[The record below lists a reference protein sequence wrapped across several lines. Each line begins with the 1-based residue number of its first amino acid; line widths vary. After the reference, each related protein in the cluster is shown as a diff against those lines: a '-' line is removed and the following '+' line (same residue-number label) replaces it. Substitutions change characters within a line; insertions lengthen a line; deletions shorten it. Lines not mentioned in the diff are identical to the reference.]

1 MKIAGRGR
9 ILIWEGASL
18 WLMEA
23 LPEHGLSTNKT
34 AFHSHHAIQVTLSL
48 GGRFELR
55 TDDQSVV
62 GDALIAADVGHL
74 FEAEGHVAILFVEPE
89 SRPGR
94 AITKAML
101 KDTSLKSIPEGMLT
115 DFVGQLRDASRQAE
129 VDEKAL
135 ERIGQLLVERL
146 AGSIRAVMPDVRV
159 RKMMDYVALRLD
171 RAINLNSTAKAVGLS
186 PSRARHLFVEQTG
199 LPFRSYLLWLR
210 ITQAVRI
217 MSTGRSLTEAAHE
230 AGFADS
236 AHFSRTFRRMFGIP
250 AASLQIT

>member
-1 MKIAGRGR
+1 MEIAGRGR
-9 ILIWEGASL
+9 ILIWEGGSL

-23 LPEHGLSTNKT
+23 IPAPGASSNMT

-55 TDDQSVV
+55 TKDHSVA
-62 GDALIAADVGHL
+62 GDAVVAPDVEHL
-74 FEAEGHVAILFVEPE
+74 FEAHGHIAVLFVEPE

-94 AITKAML
+94 AIVKAIL
-101 KDTSLKSIPEGMLT
+101 GDVALQSIPEGMLA
-115 DFVGQLRDASRQAE
+115 DLVGRLRAAYRQSV
-129 VDEKAL
+129 VDEEAL
-135 ERIGQLLVERL
+135 EGIGRLLVERL
-146 AGSIRAVMPDVRV
+146 AGGAAGTMPDVRI
-159 RKMMDYVALRLD
+159 RKMMDHAASRLD
-171 RAINLNSTAKAVGLS
+171 GAITLGSTAKAVGLS

-210 ITQAVRI
+210 ITKAVGI
-217 MSTGRSLTEAAHE
+217 MSAGSSLTEAAHE